1 MLATPFTL
9 ENKQHLLVMAFNKP
23 GLTPLGASSSF
34 CWIYRVPYWS
44 LRHKE
49 ALDIQ
54 LQLIVKQ
61 VLTTVLSS
69 SLTTSFLKSF
79 ANIANTPPYLSKK
92 KQKPSVPW
100 QILQPGFPGPKCHR
114 STSWIQKSNQ
124 TTESTW
130 STSSKGTSLSCLRTL
145 QHFNSRIQD
154 TQDSYP
160 KNTWN
165 EFNEVFSLVFQL
177 WFSGV
182 APPVHCLVELG
193 AQGLIIFHSCS
204 RFLLSRISRRP
215 IGGYEHINC
224 G

>member
-69 SLTTSFLKSF
+69 SLTTSF
-79 ANIANTPPYLSKK
+79 ANTHPYLSKK
-92 KQKPSVPW
+92 NKSPVCLGKFWNQVFLGQSVIGARLGFRSQTKPRSPPEAPPPKE
-100 QILQPGFPGPKCHR
+100 LPLAAFAPCNTLTPGFKILKTPIPRTHEIN
-114 STSWIQKSNQ
+114 SMKS
-124 TTESTW
+124 
-130 STSSKGTSLSCLRTL
+130 
-145 QHFNSRIQD
+145 
-154 TQDSYP
+154 
-160 KNTWN
+160 
-165 EFNEVFSLVFQL
+165 
-177 WFSGV
+177 FSGNV
-182 APPVHCLVELG
+182 
-193 AQGLIIFHSCS
+193 
-204 RFLLSRISRRP
+204 FLFLSFPTVVKVSLHP
-215 IGGYEHINC
+215 FTAWLSWVLKVSSSSTAAAGSS
-224 G
+224 